1 MPRLEHA
8 TQTNSD
14 RSVCQSGKLNEI
26 MNSRCDLKISHLL
39 RFKPQVPRD
48 GPESPHVYNISW
60 HNFFCKAGNREIC
73 CRLRIVILFSIAN
86 LRMRLLR
93 LFLCSLKEESRR
105 IKNMRKK
112 EKPASRLSHAPL
124 GVYMRVGGFKFQFN
138 AWPKAPCKRTQH
150 CWPTTPNTVGP
161 NNVVTCCVRLHK
173 STTMLALV
181 GTCCI

>member
-1 MPRLEHA
+1 MTFDFRQSVSTWRTGSKARMGRHLLQARPMPRLEHA

-26 MNSRCDLKISHLL
+26 MNSRRDLKISHLL

-112 EKPASRLSHAPL
+112 RKACFSFVACSARSVHASR
-124 GVYMRVGGFKFQFN
+124 RVQISVQRM
-138 AWPKAPCKRTQH
+138 A
-150 CWPTTPNTVGP
+150 
-161 NNVVTCCVRLHK
+161 
-173 STTMLALV
+173 
-181 GTCCI
+181 